1 MIEGLADNVRPHHAY
16 RPGATAAHV
25 SPCGGGSTPPQ
36 QAMLSVPAAPPLLG
50 VAAAAGVVTAQAEY
64 APLSTVLPF
73 RMPPAARSYGTRV
86 CKTKREFVECFPYVC
101 PEPVLVI

>member
-1 MIEGLADNVRPHHAY
+1 
-16 RPGATAAHV
+16 
-25 SPCGGGSTPPQ
+25 
-36 QAMLSVPAAPPLLG
+36 
-50 VAAAAGVVTAQAEY
+50 
-64 APLSTVLPF
+64 VLPF